1 MPRSRHS
8 RFEYDDVSTLTTF
21 NLDGP
26 PAESDNESVLSK
38 LFLKVKSAV
47 SGPTPVADSTAA
59 SISSLS
65 TLDSLTKQYSH
76 HGDTF
81 HHHSSQGADMSQ
93 YMYDI
98 SAGSS
103 TFLRKGATAVNNN
116 NEDYSRDHSQKSD
129 SEESNEADML
139 LTVHN
144 VRITSPTPPASR
156 RPTLD
161 VLIPPRNKTNTIA
174 NVQLH
179 NNNRLPAAPTFDAN
193 VAQEEVQLNLPD
205 LAFDPQGRISIDST
219 GYPMVRKSSADSD
232 NQSVMTT
239 FSVSNSNSLGRIISR
254 LRGEKRNTEFWM
266 PDEQCKECYDC
277 QQPFNFLRRKHH
289 CRICGQIF
297 CAKCASNIIHGH
309 RINQQGQVRVCKY
322 CLAILQSQEEE
333 DMAMMQESYSY
344 PIQAEP
350 PESLADLSPVV
361 PDQKPPLAPPQ
372 MHIQTAKRPTTERG
386 GNSVATL
393 QLEIPEKGYLPPSPN
408 LDPSLSTSSIGP
420 PPSTSTSTHL
430 DNEASI
436 RRFLVDAG
444 NSFLRPRS
452 RANTLTSSQVDNA
465 LGILDHR
472 QFMQNGS
479 PVPFRRHSTSPGNH
493 HDAGGGTVV
502 DESEFDPFISDGED
516 GGYEDDK
523 NPHRVLNFLSGNYE
537 RPISNGF
544 AFANINFGAAS
555 EEGPPPTPTAST
567 SGLDY
572 VGSEDESFDNKART
586 RRTEELRGMFG
597 PKDKAASMRRRR
609 SLTTG
614 AVRPVRSKSKSL
626 LRNMQMS
633 PSNITDLYSSDGA
646 PSSPMLTEPLT
657 PGSFLPINSG
667 AMANWLG
674 ALDPSSPIST
684 KGSPPFSSKHRRV
697 SSAPTTV
704 ELNAGSLDHM
714 RKLVRQLLGDANIPK
729 ITDKLLDEW
738 EDVLMNLLLKVS
750 DNVHPNIRGGDE
762 IDIRHYVKIKK
773 IPGGRPKDSSY
784 VKGVVCSKNVAH
796 KQMVRNITNPRILIL
811 LFPLEYARVENQLLS
826 LEPVLSQ
833 ERDHLGKLV
842 ARIVALRPTLVIVK
856 SSVSRL
862 ALEYLLKANI
872 PVVYNVKLSVIDAV
886 ARCTGASIIPSIDK
900 LHFGELS
907 LGHCGLFE
915 IKTLVHSWLPNRR
928 KTFLIFDQCCPDLG
942 GTIILR
948 GGDLSVLRTV
958 KRVVDFMCFVVNN
971 LKLESF
977 LLRDFAKSRNLL
989 PQLSPSNSDTQ
1000 PGAGLGIDLDGQ
1012 STPTKEEVMEPKET
1026 KRVEE
1031 TKSLLATD
1039 ELIELSKHQRNYS
1052 ETSSLLE
1059 DEEQLKLT
1067 NATIDRYVTAT
1078 LSASP
1083 FVIFPPPYLLL
1094 RLREMEERLVHL
1106 NQQRLLA
1113 MIQNQQQ
1120 VASNGQELS
1129 LVATHHTGSSV
1140 ASNDRSTTTSG
1151 LSGVTLAGYP
1161 DFNSTLDSE
1170 YEHALEDYQMRS
1182 RAWESYITESSEVIS
1197 PFYHQNIVVL
1207 YSSVCT
1213 ETTVPCQGPE
1223 IRMFEYY
1230 RHQSDVTIGQYIEDL
1245 CMDAMLQCPSSMC
1258 ERPMLKHYRSYAHGS
1273 ARLNVQIEQ
1282 FPCPQAGMAH
1292 TILMWSFCKIC
1303 SSPTSVVHMSE
1314 NTWKYSFGKFLELSF
1329 YLADL
1334 PPRSDACPHDLY
1346 KDHVRYFGLNNFAV
1360 RFQYE
1365 PIDLLEVFVP
1375 PMRLAIDA
1383 QVQAAIK
1390 ESDLEN
1396 TRSKI
1401 NKFYDSLSSR
1411 NKQFPYDIVHPTKR
1425 DKCKDELEELSRRA
1439 TGEKKAMLQLLQSV
1453 YATTPSHDTLSLNF
1467 VRMKLQMNVI
1477 QWDTDY
1483 NDLMK
1488 HYFQPERELR
1498 RMTATQLK
1506 RMFPPE
1512 VTGASA
1518 LSALDLRA
1526 QKAAEVADLPL
1537 LDIKL
1542 DSGRANV
1549 YGLAGVESYTDE
1561 MPNFY
1566 PVPSKL
1572 PALGS
1577 SPTNS
1582 LIIPA
1587 DESENESEPTNV
1599 VEILQSMV
1607 ELQTQTKSEPATAD
1621 TALTRRL
1628 SMELMKE
1635 SSVPKRST
1643 KTAPADI
1650 LNTQANERS
1659 LYDSDLLRRQP
1670 PMLSTIARKPSSTA
1684 ISTLDTLKTKQPVP
1698 ATNSTIA
1705 SKIPQPPQ
1713 SMAKKRQIPAK
1724 EKANTAIPRERPGR
1738 SQKLTQDTQKEES
1751 KEIALSGYRYG
1762 YRGMTDRAG
1771 VDLRRSESMH
1781 KPNGAS
1787 KSTPQV
1793 SKSSR
1798 SHIRSDK
1805 RMFPSLNQHTDD
1817 DHQPKSGRFDKP
1829 RRTLAAMASRVRGVR
1844 QRLPSKASIE
1854 VYNTVRELVRDESDD
1869 EFQGTDIDESPERED
1884 EVPELLR
1891 PSFNRIFSLT
1901 RTDEFDES
1909 HEFVTPMMSK
1919 TWKDDYEVPE
1929 GHHIDENEDYFT
1941 ALPALGSE
1949 MDVNKQDAANNLRD
1963 IGDVFTEPL
1972 PLPSANWDPSSSAL
1986 SSLVMSDPVAA
1997 AVGSGATAPLRI
2009 GSGTMTALATTPGI
2023 TNIPAEETDLSFE
2036 KNTESQQSSLI
2047 KTIASMLA
2055 DRGVGSLHPL
2065 EYPLS
2070 PIEHV
2075 FPDSPIIVREDEP
2088 STIIAYTLSC
2098 DDYLGKLREIRETYN
2113 ENFGMEDT
2121 AMQGIIDEIDN
2132 KSVHSYT
2139 SDGIGMD
2146 NNDMGFNN
2154 IGDMYIERTLRSE
2167 TGTHVKYHFSDRVTK
2182 FFCKIFFSEQFDAL
2196 RRNLGCDESYLASL
2210 ASCIKW
2216 DSSGGKS
2223 GSAFLKTKDD
2233 RLLMKQMS
2241 RPEMDAFLKFAPAYF
2256 QYLSEALFHGLPTV
2270 LAKIFGFYRIG
2281 YKNAVTGK
2289 SMKMD
2294 LLVMENLFYQRN
2306 VTKIFDLKG
2315 SMRNRRVNA
2324 TGKENEVLLD
2334 ENLVE
2339 FMYQSPLFL
2348 RAHSKEILRGSL
2360 HNDTLFLSRLNVMDY
2375 SLLVG
2380 IDETSQE
2387 LVVGIV
2393 DFIRTFT
2400 WDKKLESW
2408 VKESGILGG
2417 GREPTIVTPKQY
2429 RLRFK
2434 EAMERYFLMVPD
2446 FWATR
2451 RVRVQH
2457 HPSAATQ
2464 AVDSNL

>member
-26 PAESDNESVLSK
+26 PSEPDNESVLSK

-47 SGPTPVADSTAA
+47 SGPTPVVGSPGA
-59 SISSLS
+59 SISSIS
-65 TLDSLTKQYSH
+65 TYESQSKPQNHHSDSIYFYSQGGDSLYQTNTSNTGYAS
-76 HGDTF
+76 T
-81 HHHSSQGADMSQ
+81 S
-93 YMYDI
+93 
-98 SAGSS
+98 GS
-103 TFLRKGATAVNNN
+103 KGQTAVSNVTDNHSRISQSQESDY
-116 NEDYSRDHSQKSD
+116 EDESD
-129 SEESNEADML
+129 DDILEEPNIV
-139 LTVHN
+139 T
-144 VRITSPTPPASR
+144 ITSPTPPASR

-161 VLIPPRNKTNTIA
+161 VLIPPRPRTNIA
-174 NVQLH
+174 SSNRSAYQSANTMKAPSEATPNVDDRPYNLQAS
-179 NNNRLPAAPTFDAN
+179 NF
-193 VAQEEVQLNLPD
+193 EV
-205 LAFDPQGRISIDST
+205 QGRISIDST
-219 GYPMVRKSSADSD
+219 GYPMVRRSSADSD
-232 NQSVMTT
+232 TQSVMTT

-297 CAKCASNIIHGH
+297 CAKCASNIIQGH

-322 CLAILQSQEEE
+322 CLTSLQSQEEE
-333 DMAMMQESYSY
+333 EAEAIAHETYSY
-344 PIQAEP
+344 QMQVEP

-372 MHIQTAKRPTTERG
+372 MNIQAAKRPTSDRG
-386 GNSVATL
+386 NASVTTL
-393 QLEIPEKGYLPPSPN
+393 QLEIPERLIPPPSPS
-408 LDPSLSTSSIGP
+408 LDISLSTSSLTPQPNIP
-420 PPSTSTSTHL
+420 NHS
-430 DNEASI
+430 DNEAGI
-436 RRFLVDAG
+436 RKFLVDAG
-444 NSFLRPRS
+444 NSLLRPRS
-452 RANTLTSSQVDNA
+452 RTNTLSSFVVDNS
-465 LGILDHR
+465 LGILEYRPYGTH
-472 QFMQNGS
+472 GS
-479 PVPFRRHSTSPGNH
+479 PVPFRRQSVSPGGSH

-502 DESEFDPFISDGED
+502 DEIEFDSFVSDGED
-516 GGYEDDK
+516 GDYDEYDK
-523 NPHRVLNFLSGNYE
+523 NPHRVLNFLSGNYD
-537 RPISNGF
+537 RPPSVGF
-544 AFANINFGAAS
+544 AFAGINFGSAS
-555 EEGPPPTPTAST
+555 EEAPPPTPTAST
-567 SGLDY
+567 SALDY
-572 VGSEDESFDNKART
+572 GGSEDESFDHRARS

-597 PKDKAASMRRRR
+597 PKDKTASMRRRR

-633 PSNITDLYSSDGA
+633 PSILSDIYSNDGS
-646 PSSPMLTEPLT
+646 PSSPMTMEPMT
-657 PGSFLPINSG
+657 PNSYMPLNVSG
-667 AMANWLG
+667 ITNWLG
-674 ALDPSSPIST
+674 TLDPSSPISV

-697 SSAPTTV
+697 SSAPVTI
-704 ELNAGSLDHM
+704 ELNAASLDHM
-714 RKLVRQLLGDANIPK
+714 RKLVRQLLGDANIPGMNNGQ
-729 ITDKLLDEW
+729 LQEW

-750 DNVHPNIRGGDE
+750 DNVHPDIRGGDE

-796 KQMVRNITNPRILIL
+796 KQMVRNIVNPRILIL
-811 LFPLEYARVENQLLS
+811 LFPLEYSRVENQLLS

-842 ARIVALRPTLVIVK
+842 ARIVALRPTLVLVK

-900 LHFGELS
+900 LHFGDLS

-928 KTFLIFDQCCPDLG
+928 KTFLIFDQCAPELG

-948 GGDLSVLRTV
+948 GGDLSVLRAV

-989 PQLSPSNSDTQ
+989 PQPSNSTPDTEE
-1000 PGAGLGIDLDGQ
+1000 GAGLGINLTGQ
-1012 STPTKEEVMEPKET
+1012 SLATSDGSSDSVSTTKEAVKS
-1026 KRVEE
+1026 EE
-1031 TKSLLATD
+1031 AKVTGLNEEIID
-1039 ELIELSKHQRNYS
+1039 ISKLQRYYPEHQ
-1052 ETSSLLE
+1052 SLLE
-1059 DEEQLKLT
+1059 DEEQLKVT
-1067 NATIDRYVTAT
+1067 NATIDQYLSAT

-1083 FVIFPPPYLLL
+1083 FVVFPPPYLLL
-1094 RLREMEERLVHL
+1094 RLREME
-1106 NQQRLLA
+1106 QRLLNINKQRLMA
-1113 MIQNQQQ
+1113 YAQQQ
-1120 VASNGQELS
+1120 QQQSSSSVQEMS
-1129 LVATHHTGSSV
+1129 MVTTHHTGSSI
-1140 ASNDRSTTTSG
+1140 ASTDRSTASA
-1151 LSGVTLAGYP
+1151 LSGVTLAN
-1161 DFNSTLDSE
+1161 NSEQTSALDAE
-1170 YEHALEDYQMRS
+1170 YDHAEEDYQMRS

-1197 PFYHQNIVVL
+1197 PFYHQNIVAL
-1207 YSSVCT
+1207 YSIVCT
-1213 ETTVPCQGPE
+1213 ETTVPCHGPE

-1245 CMDAMLQCPSSMC
+1245 CIEANLICHSSMC
-1258 ERPMLKHYRSYAHGS
+1258 ERPMINHYRSYAHGS
-1273 ARLNVQIEQ
+1273 ARLNVQIEP
-1282 FPCPQAGMAH
+1282 FICPQPGMAH

-1303 SSPTSVVHMSE
+1303 SSPTPVVHMSE
-1314 NTWKYSFGKFLELSF
+1314 NTWKYSFGKYLELSF
-1329 YLADL
+1329 YLTDL
-1334 PPRSDACPHDLY
+1334 PSRADSCPHDLY
-1346 KDHVRYFGLNNFAV
+1346 RDHVRYFGLNNYAV

-1365 PIDLLEVFVP
+1365 PIELLEVFVP
-1375 PMRLAIDA
+1375 PMRLFI
-1383 QVQAAIK
+1383 QVQAQSAIK
-1390 ESDLEN
+1390 EADLEN
-1396 TRSKI
+1396 IRSKI
-1401 NKFYDSLSSR
+1401 NKFYDSLSAR
-1411 NKQFPYDIVHPTKR
+1411 NKQFPYDIVHPSKR
-1425 DKCKDELEELSRRA
+1425 DKCKYEVEELSRRA

-1453 YATTPSHDTLSLNF
+1453 YATTPSTDIISLNF
-1467 VRMKLQMNVI
+1467 VRMKLQMNVM

-1506 RMFPPE
+1506 RMFPPDI
-1512 VTGASA
+1512 TGTTS

-1537 LDIKL
+1537 LDINL
-1542 DSGRANV
+1542 DSGHASTH
-1549 YGLAGVESYTDE
+1549 GLSGMEAYTDS
-1561 MPNFY
+1561 MPDHY
-1566 PVPSKL
+1566 PIPSQL
-1572 PALGS
+1572 PPLGS
-1577 SPTNS
+1577 SPSNS
-1582 LIIPA
+1582 TSLPILEDVVDGIP
-1587 DESENESEPTNV
+1587 EPTNV
-1599 VEILQSMV
+1599 VEVLQSMV
-1607 ELQTQTKSEPATAD
+1607 ELHNQAVPEPTFAETS
-1621 TALTRRL
+1621 LTRRL

-1635 SSVPKRST
+1635 TTGSKRT
-1643 KTAPADI
+1643 PREAAAPGDI
-1650 LNTQANERS
+1650 LNTQSNERGMS
-1659 LYDSDLLRRQP
+1659 DADLLRRQP
-1670 PMLSTIARKPSSTA
+1670 AMLSMSARKPSSTHLP
-1684 ISTLDTLKTKQPVP
+1684 TLDTMKSKSLAAQSSSSF
-1698 ATNSTIA
+1698 AAI

-1713 SMAKKRQIPAK
+1713 SMAKKRQIPTKDKVTLAVPP
-1724 EKANTAIPRERPGR
+1724 NTRDRTGKNKPLPETPR
-1738 SQKLTQDTQKEES
+1738 EES

-1762 YRGMTDRAG
+1762 YRGMNDRAG

-1781 KPNGAS
+1781 KPN
-1787 KSTPQV
+1787 TTYNTVPQT

-1798 SHIRSDK
+1798 SYRTDK
-1805 RMFPSLNQHTDD
+1805 RVYLQGAHEHD
-1817 DHQPKSGRFDKP
+1817 QPAKTSRFDKS

-1854 VYNTVRELVRDESDD
+1854 VYTTVKELVKEESDD
-1869 EFQGTDIDESPERED
+1869 EFQGTDIDEVPDCEEE
-1884 EVPELLR
+1884 EVTESLR

-1901 RTDEFDES
+1901 KTDEFDES
-1909 HEFVTPMMSK
+1909 HEFVTPEIPK
-1919 TWKDDYEVPE
+1919 NWNDDS
-1929 GHHIDENEDYFT
+1929 DEQDDYFT
-1941 ALPALGSE
+1941 VLPALG
-1949 MDVNKQDAANNLRD
+1949 AD
-1963 IGDVFTEPL
+1963 IEDTKNDPTALKDFTEIFSQSMAL
-1972 PLPSANWDPSSSAL
+1972 PNGSNWDPSTSAL
-1986 SSLVMSDPVAA
+1986 GSLVMS
-1997 AVGSGATAPLRI
+1997 APLATSAI
-2009 GSGTMTALATTPGI
+2009 GPVSTALPRLSTAISTIGATPGI
-2023 TNIPAEETDLSFE
+2023 SGLQVEESDLAYDRTSS
-2036 KNTESQQSSLI
+2036 TQQSSLI
-2047 KTIASMLA
+2047 KTIANMLA
-2055 DRGVGSLHPL
+2055 DRGVGSLLSL

-2070 PIEHV
+2070 SIEHV
-2075 FPDSPIIVREDEP
+2075 FPDSLIIVREDEP

-2098 DDYLGKLREIRETYN
+2098 DDYIGKLREIRDTYS
-2113 ENFGMEDT
+2113 ESIHTDESVMHSV
-2121 AMQGIIDEIDN
+2121 IDEID
-2132 KSVHSYT
+2132 KQSIHSYT
-2139 SDGIGMD
+2139 SDGLASEAP
-2146 NNDMGFNN
+2146 DMGYNN
-2154 IGDMYIERTLRSE
+2154 ISDMHIERTLRSE
-2167 TGTHVKYHFSDRVTK
+2167 TGTHVKYHFSDRTTK

-2196 RRNLGCDESYLASL
+2196 RRNCGCDESYLGSL

-2281 YKNAVTGK
+2281 FKNAVTGK

-2315 SMRNRRVNA
+2315 SMRNRKVNA

-2380 IDETSQE
+2380 IDEASQE

-2393 DFIRTFT
+2393 
-2400 WDKKLESW
+2400 
-2408 VKESGILGG
+2408 GN
-2417 GREPTIVTPKQY
+2417 
-2429 RLRFK
+2429 
-2434 EAMERYFLMVPD
+2434 VPHVIS
-2446 FWATR
+2446 R
-2451 RVRVQH
+2451 
-2457 HPSAATQ
+2457 PP
-2464 AVDSNL
+2464 